1 MTGNPYYSLLG
12 LMDHTS
18 VQLAVAILDDA
29 QQARFLMEGRAVSIA
44 GRAKGLVIQAA
55 DEGGSFLCAGSRE
68 GWFVLCRLEET

>member
-12 LMDHTS
+12 LLEDTS
-18 VQLAVAILDDA
+18 VRLAVAVLSSVEEET
-29 QQARFLMEGRAVSIA
+29 FLVEGRPASMA
-44 GRAKGLVIQAA
+44 GRAKGLVIEAT

>member
-12 LMDHTS
+12 LMDNPS
-18 VQLAVAILDDA
+18 VRLAVALLDNA
-29 QQARFLMEGRAVSIA
+29 EQERFLVEGRPAPVA
-44 GRAKGLVIQAA
+44 GRAKGLVIEAT